1 MSSDLG
7 GTPLFRERVLVV
19 EDDKAIRAL
28 ISTTLERQ
36 EVEPVLVSTGR
47 AALAEAARSNPSV
60 MLLDLGLPDMDG
72 VEVIKAVRQWSMM
85 FIIVVS
91 ARSEGDDKVA
101 ALDAGA
107 DDYLTKPFSVEELLA
122 RLRAALRR
130 VHYDRDRDSH
140 DENSF
145 ENGEL
150 FLDYTAGTVT
160 VILPPWSINFYAFL
174 PTM

>member
-36 EVEPVLVSTGR
+36 EVEPVLVYTGR

-101 ALDAGA
+101 ALDA
-107 DDYLTKPFSVEELLA
+107 
-122 RLRAALRR
+122 
-130 VHYDRDRDSH
+130 
-140 DENSF
+140 
-145 ENGEL
+145 
-150 FLDYTAGTVT
+150 
-160 VILPPWSINFYAFL
+160 
-174 PTM
+174 

>member
-1 MSSDLG
+1 MGSDLG

-91 ARSEGDDKVA
+91 ARSEGDDHVNRF
-101 ALDAGA
+101 LGIGRRCGHSQQPQQTQRRTQTGQQFHRGSP
-107 DDYLTKPFSVEELLA
+107 YLSVIQ
-122 RLRAALRR
+122 
-130 VHYDRDRDSH
+130 HS
-140 DENSF
+140 
-145 ENGEL
+145 
-150 FLDYTAGTVT
+150 
-160 VILPPWSINFYAFL
+160 
-174 PTM
+174 